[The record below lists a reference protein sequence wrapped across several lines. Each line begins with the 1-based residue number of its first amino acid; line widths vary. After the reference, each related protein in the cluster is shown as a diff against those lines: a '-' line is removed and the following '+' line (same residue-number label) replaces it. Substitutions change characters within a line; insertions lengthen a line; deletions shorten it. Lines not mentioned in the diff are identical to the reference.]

1 MGISG
6 QTIWRQAGNFLLS
19 KKLSEKLR
27 TINRAS
33 LWKGGSRTFFDCFK
47 FKVKNSIRGKNHA
60 KNSSGDIVPLCSLLV
75 SV

>member
-27 TINRAS
+27 TMNRALRS
-33 LWKGGSRTFFDCFK
+33 HRAL
-47 FKVKNSIRGKNHA
+47 
-60 KNSSGDIVPLCSLLV
+60 
-75 SV
+75 